1 MPALS
6 MWGPGRPSL
15 VGRGTIPL
23 VSRTGVWGV
32 LMISHCTTPHMR
44 GAVTLPPTRGGSTNL
59 RSVWGGCAAGAVRVC
74 VSRRFVDGALEGVRE
89 GEIVRLFADRYDA
102 WEALQRGPAES

>member
-1 MPALS
+1 MPAPS
-6 MWGPGRPSL
+6 KWGPGRPSL

-44 GAVTLPPTRGGSTNL
+44 GAVTLPPTRGGAPIYA
-59 RSVWGGCAAGAVRVC
+59 VFGAAARLVRC
-74 VSRRFVDGALEGVRE
+74 VS
-89 GEIVRLFADRYDA
+89 
-102 WEALQRGPAES
+102 AENI